1 MANFKFDRELFEKA
15 INKDVTDRNVL
26 LMDDLSKIKMCVE
39 RALEVCLD
47 STANKSMTEF
57 RSVGI

>member
-1 MANFKFDRELFEKA
+1 MANFKFDRAEFENA
-15 INKDVTDRNVL
+15 LDTDVKERNFL

-47 STANKSMTEF
+47 STSNRSMSEF
-57 RSVGI
+57 KSVGI

>member
-1 MANFKFDRELFEKA
+1 MANFKFDRNSFEEA
-15 INKDVTDRNVL
+15 MQEDVKERNFL

-47 STANKSMTEF
+47 STANRSMTEF
-57 RSVGI
+57 RGVGI

>member
-15 INKDVTDRNVL
+15 INTDVTERNIL

-39 RALEVCLD
+39 RALEVCLE
-47 STANKSMTEF
+47 STTNQSMSEF

>member
-1 MANFKFDRELFEKA
+1 MANFKFDRESFEEA
-15 INKDVTDRNVL
+15 MQTDVKERNVL

-47 STANKSMTEF
+47 STANRSMTEF
-57 RSVGI
+57 RGVGI

>member
-15 INKDVTDRNVL
+15 INKDVTERNVL

-47 STANKSMTEF
+47 STANKAMSEF
-57 RSVGI
+57 KSVGI

>member
-1 MANFKFDRELFEKA
+1 MANFKFNREVFEEA
-15 INKDVTDRNVL
+15 VNKDVTERNVL
-26 LMDDLSKIKMCVE
+26 LMDDLSKIKLCVE

-47 STANKSMTEF
+47 STSNKAMTEF

>member
-1 MANFKFDRELFEKA
+1 MANFKFDRESFDEA
-15 INKDVTDRNVL
+15 MQSDVKERNVL

-47 STANKSMTEF
+47 STANRSMSEF

>member
-1 MANFKFDRELFEKA
+1 MANFKFDRNSFEEA
-15 INKDVTDRNVL
+15 MQTDVKERNVL

-47 STANKSMTEF
+47 STANRSMTEF
-57 RSVGI
+57 RGVGI

>member
-1 MANFKFDRELFEKA
+1 MANFKFDRETFEDA
-15 INKDVTDRNVL
+15 IQSDVREKNVL

-47 STANKSMTEF
+47 STANRSMSEF

>member
-1 MANFKFDRELFEKA
+1 MANFKFDRNSFEEA
-15 INKDVTDRNVL
+15 MQEDVKERNFL

-47 STANKSMTEF
+47 STSNRSMTEF
-57 RSVGI
+57 RGVGI

>member
-1 MANFKFDRELFEKA
+1 MTNFKFDRELFEKA
-15 INKDVTDRNVL
+15 VNRDVTERNFL

-39 RALEVCLD
+39 KALEVCLD
-47 STANKSMTEF
+47 STANKSMSEF

>member
-15 INKDVTDRNVL
+15 VNKDVTERNVL

-39 RALEVCLD
+39 HALEVCLE
-47 STANKSMTEF
+47 STSNRSMSEF